1 MIGFTARNA
10 GRNIIFP
17 IIIFIVV
24 FMVIYNVV
32 YFTSAIDTTITV
44 TKTDRI
50 VESSGSGKDLTVTS
64 KYLVYTTDETFENT
78 DAIFFGKYNSSDF
91 QGKLLP
97 NKTYKVKV
105 IGWRLPFFSTYRN
118 IVKIY

>member
-1 MIGFTARNA
+1 M
-10 GRNIIFP
+10 RNIIYP
-17 IIIFIVV
+17 IIV
-24 FMVIYNVV
+24 FALILMVIYNVA
-32 YFTSAIDTTITV
+32 YFSSSTDVTIKV

-78 DAIFFGKYNSSDF
+78 DAMFFGKYSSSDF

-97 NKTYKVKV
+97 NTTYKVKV
-105 IGWRLPFFSTYRN
+105 VGWRLPFFSTYRN